1 MILELLRGYVTSI
14 PDPPITRTIAWQI
27 QETLQGTIAS
37 KQISHIVV
45 QLATVI
51 SACLVYMCPAW
62 LARAL
67 ICLLLSADYLS
78 LSSPFYTDF
87 ISLKLAHFFVLFLQ
101 KSEVSHVKLQPA
113 SFKFIF

>member
-14 PDPPITRTIAWQI
+14 PDPPITRTIAWRI

-45 QLATVI
+45 QFATVI

-67 ICLLLSADYLS
+67 ICLLSADYLS

-101 KSEVSHVKLQPA
+101 KSEVAHVKLQPA